1 MHLMYYE
8 DAEGK
13 RVYTLKVRARARAPR
28 PRPPPRRAPPAVRA
42 RPAGRARGGLRPP
55 GLPRAWAGGGSSSAR
70 GAHVRRCAPALRAHI
85 APPPRPA
92 RRLCASPLRASLR
105 RPPPSRCA
113 PAPRPRAAAA
123 ARSRRLPSAE
133 AGARRQ
139 AHHLGAPRCAA
150 RWARRACLADPRA
163 SSRRRWAPP
172 ASPVARRADHRAAR
186 AGRAAR
192 RVPRAAARFSPDD
205 KFSAQRYT
213 CKKRFKLL
221 PTQGP
226 KPQF

>member
-1 MHLMYYE
+1 M
-8 DAEGK
+8 
-13 RVYTLKVRARARAPR
+13 YTLKVRARARAPR

-172 ASPVARRADHRAAR
+172 ASPVARADKLTTAPPRAPRAPRRSALL
-186 AGRAAR
+186 AGRQVLGAALH
-192 RVPRAAARFSPDD
+192 VQEAVQAAAD
-205 KFSAQRYT
+205 AG
-213 CKKRFKLL
+213 
-221 PTQGP
+221 TQAAVLARP
-226 KPQF
+226 ACSD